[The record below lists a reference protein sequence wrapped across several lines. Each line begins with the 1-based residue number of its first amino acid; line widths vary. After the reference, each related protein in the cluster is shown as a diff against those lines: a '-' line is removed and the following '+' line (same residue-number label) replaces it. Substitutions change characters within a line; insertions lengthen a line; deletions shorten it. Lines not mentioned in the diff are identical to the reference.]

1 MRYTKSITSAPGC
14 GSGSTP
20 NFDTDPDPGKKGT
33 NPDLGKK
40 AVFRIRMDPGFV
52 ADPDPDPDSEKKT
65 YTDPDPGKNAD
76 PKHYKKDSV
85 PVPGKS

>member
-33 NPDLGKK
+33 DPDLGKK
-40 AVFRIRMDPGFV
+40 AMFRIRMDPGFL
-52 ADPDPDPDSEKKT
+52 ADPDPDPEKKT

-76 PKHYKKDSV
+76 PKHYRYQENLKI
-85 PVPGKS
+85 